1 MRSISQAKDHTVC
14 SHSQV
19 EGETLSLVEIENGI
33 VVTKIRVGEREG
45 QEQLLKGFKFAV
57 T

>member
-1 MRSISQAKDHTVC
+1 
-14 SHSQV
+14 V